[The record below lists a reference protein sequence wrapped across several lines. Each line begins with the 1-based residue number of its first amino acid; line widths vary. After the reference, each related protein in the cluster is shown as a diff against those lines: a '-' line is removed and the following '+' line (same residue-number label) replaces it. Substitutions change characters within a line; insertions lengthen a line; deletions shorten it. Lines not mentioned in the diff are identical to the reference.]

1 MIPAVRVSYLGATAL
16 GTEHLASLSKIFLQ
30 YFYCSFPP
38 VLHPFTILYPALCY
52 GIVFIFGDIL
62 MNLRNWTKLGLGA
75 FLWLLAVTGH
85 TKIDK
90 PNILVIW
97 GDDIGWSNISA
108 YHRGML
114 GGRTSNIDRIANEG
128 AIFTDYYGEQSCTA
142 GRSAFI
148 TGQHPLR
155 TGLLKV
161 GLPGADIGLHADDP
175 TIAELLKPLGYTS
188 GQFGKNHLGDKDKF
202 LPTNHGFDEFFGNL
216 YHLNAEEEPETYFYP
231 TDPEF
236 HKRFA
241 PRGVIHSYSD
251 GKIEDTGPLTRKRME
266 TADQEFAD
274 AALKFMEKAHKA
286 EKPFFIWY
294 NATRMHVWTRLAPKW
309 RGSSGYGLYADGMME
324 HDYHVGQLLDK
335 LDSLGIAGNT
345 IVVYS
350 TDNGSQTNTY
360 PDGGSEPFRGEKGST
375 WEGGFRVPALIRW
388 PGVVNEGTVIND
400 IVNHQDWLPTFLTAA
415 GEPDI
420 KAKLKKGYRAGDK
433 TYKVHIDGFDQTDLL
448 SGNGP
453 GNRENIF
460 YFDDNAN
467 FNAIRWNDWKI
478 HFAFQMEGW
487 SGPREALNFPRV
499 VNLRTDPYETSL
511 DSSLYARFFA
521 DQLWL
526 FVPTQQEVGKW
537 LMTFREFPPRQ
548 ATASFTIDRMMQ
560 QMQQMLQMR
569 GSAPPASK
577 GVSGN

>member
-1 MIPAVRVSYLGATAL
+1 M
-16 GTEHLASLSKIFLQ
+16 K
-30 YFYCSFPP
+30 
-38 VLHPFTILYPALCY
+38 
-52 GIVFIFGDIL
+52 
-62 MNLRNWTKLGLGA
+62 TKLTWRGIA
-75 FLWLLAVTGH
+75 VALLSLCALSAQAKT
-85 TKIDK
+85 DK

-114 GGRTSNIDRIANEG
+114 GGSTPNIDRIANEG
-128 AIFTDYYGEQSCTA
+128 AMFTDYYGEQSCTA

-161 GLPGADIGLHADDP
+161 GLPGAETGLQAEDP
-175 TIAELLKPLGYTS
+175 TIAELLKPHGYTT

-202 LPTNHGFDEFFGNL
+202 LPTNHGFDEFLGNL

-231 TDPEF
+231 KDPAF
-236 HKRFA
+236 RKRFA
-241 PRGVIHSYSD
+241 PRGVIHSYAD

-274 AALKFMEKAHKA
+274 AALKFMDKSHKDG
-286 EKPFFIWY
+286 KPFFVWF

-309 RGSSGYGLYADGMME
+309 QGSSGYGLYADGMME
-324 HDYHVGQLLDK
+324 HDYHVGLLLDK
-335 LDSLGIAGNT
+335 LDDLGIADNT

-375 WEGGFRVPALIRW
+375 WEGGMRVPALIRW
-388 PGVVNEGTVIND
+388 PGVVKENTVIND
-400 IVNHQDWLPTFLTAA
+400 IYSHQDWLPTFLSAA
-415 GEPDI
+415 GEPNIAD
-420 KAKLKKGYRAGDK
+420 KLKKGHRAGDK
-433 TYKVHIDGFDQTDLL
+433 TFKVYLDGFDQSKALA
-448 SGNGP
+448 GKEP
-453 GNRENIF
+453 GRRSNIF

-478 HFAFQMEGW
+478 HFGWSMEGW
-487 SGPREALNFPRV
+487 SGPRESLNFPRL
-499 VNLRTDPYETSL
+499 VNLRTDPYEESL
-511 DSSLYARFFA
+511 NSSMYSRFFA

-537 LMTFREFPPRQ
+537 LATFREFPPRQ
-548 ATASFTIDRMMQ
+548 ATASFTIDGMMQ
-560 QMQQMLQMR
+560 QMQKMLQMKAMGAGAQQQR
-569 GSAPPASK
+569 PPK
-577 GVSGN
+577 K

>member
-1 MIPAVRVSYLGATAL
+1 MKLPVARYSASALLLLLSVMSLSATA
-16 GTEHLASLSKIFLQ
+16 ANS
-30 YFYCSFPP
+30 
-38 VLHPFTILYPALCY
+38 
-52 GIVFIFGDIL
+52 
-62 MNLRNWTKLGLGA
+62 
-75 FLWLLAVTGH
+75 
-85 TKIDK
+85 K

-114 GGRTSNIDRIANEG
+114 GSRTPNIDRIANEG
-128 AIFTDYYGEQSCTA
+128 AMFTDYYGEQSCTA

-161 GLPGADIGLHADDP
+161 GLPGADIGLQAEDP
-175 TIAELLKPLGYTS
+175 TIAELLKPHGYST

-202 LPTNHGFDEFFGNL
+202 LPTNHGFDEFLGNL

-231 TDPEF
+231 KDPAF

-241 PRGVIHSYSD
+241 PRGVIHSYAD

-274 AALKFMEKAHKA
+274 AALKFMDKSHRDG
-286 EKPFFIWY
+286 KPFFVWF
-294 NATRMHVWTRLAPKW
+294 NATRMHVWTRLAPRW
-309 RGSSGYGLYADGMME
+309 QGSSGYGLYADGMME
-324 HDYHVGQLLDK
+324 HDYHVGLLLNK
-335 LDSLGIAGNT
+335 LDDLGIADNT
-345 IVVYS
+345 IVIYS

-388 PGVVNEGTVIND
+388 PDKVKQGTVIND
-400 IVNHQDWLPTFLTAA
+400 IFSHQDWLPTLLAAA
-415 GEPDI
+415 GEPGISD
-420 KAKLKKGYRAGDK
+420 KLKKGHRAGAK
-433 TYKVHIDGFDQTDLL
+433 TFKVHLDGFDQTDVLT
-448 SGNGP
+448 GKGA
-453 GNRENIF
+453 GKRESIF

-467 FNAIRWNDWKI
+467 FNAMRWNDWKI

-487 SGPREALNFPRV
+487 SGPREVLNFPRLI
-499 VNLRTDPYETSL
+499 NLRTDPYETSI
-511 DSSLYARFFA
+511 DSGMYTRFFA

-526 FVPTQQEVGKW
+526 FVPTQVEVGKW

-569 GSAPPASK
+569 AMGAAPGAAQQRPAQ
-577 GVSGN
+577 

>member
-1 MIPAVRVSYLGATAL
+1 MIECKRLKYALFAVLSLFAL
-16 GTEHLASLSKIFLQ
+16 GSQAKT
-30 YFYCSFPP
+30 
-38 VLHPFTILYPALCY
+38 
-52 GIVFIFGDIL
+52 
-62 MNLRNWTKLGLGA
+62 
-75 FLWLLAVTGH
+75 
-85 TKIDK
+85 DK

-97 GDDIGWSNISA
+97 GDDIGWSNISV

-114 GGRTSNIDRIANEG
+114 GSRTPNIDRIANEG
-128 AIFTDYYGEQSCTA
+128 AMFTDYYGEQSCTA

-161 GLPGADIGLHADDP
+161 GLPGADIGLQAEDP
-175 TIAELLKPLGYTS
+175 TIAELLKPHGYAT

-202 LPTNHGFDEFFGNL
+202 LPSNHGFDEFFGNL
-216 YHLNAEEEPETYFYP
+216 YHLNAEEEPETTFYP
-231 TDPEF
+231 KDPAF
-236 HKRFA
+236 RKRFA
-241 PRGVIHSYSD
+241 PRGVIHSYAD

-274 AALKFMEKAHKA
+274 AALKFIDKSHQQG
-286 EKPFFIWY
+286 KPFFVWF

-309 RGSSGYGLYADGMME
+309 QGSSGYGLYADGMME
-324 HDYHVGQLLDK
+324 HDHHVGQLLGK
-335 LDSLGIAGNT
+335 LDELGIADNT

-388 PGVVNEGTVIND
+388 PGVVKEGTVIND
-400 IVNHQDWLPTFLTAA
+400 IFSHQDWLPTLLAAA
-415 GEPDI
+415 GEPGI
-420 KAKLKKGYRAGDK
+420 NAKLQQGHRVGDK
-433 TYKVHIDGFDQTDLL
+433 TFKVHIDGFDQSDVLA
-448 SGNGP
+448 GKGP
-453 GNRENIF
+453 GKRENIF

-478 HFAFQMEGW
+478 HFALQMEGW
-487 SGPREALNFPRV
+487 GGPRESLNFPRV

-511 DSSLYARFFA
+511 DSGMYARFFA

-537 LMTFREFPPRQ
+537 LMTFRQFPPRQ
-548 ATASFTIDRMMQ
+548 ATASFTIDGMMM

-569 GSAPPASK
+569 AMGGGGAAAKQPAPK
-577 GVSGN
+577 

>member
-1 MIPAVRVSYLGATAL
+1 MSRLTLPGALAL
-16 GTEHLASLSKIFLQ
+16 
-30 YFYCSFPP
+30 
-38 VLHPFTILYPALCY
+38 
-52 GIVFIFGDIL
+52 VFIF
-62 MNLRNWTKLGLGA
+62 LGA
-75 FLWLLAVTGH
+75 ASALAAAE
-85 TKIDK
+85 K

-114 GGRTSNIDRIANEG
+114 GGSTPNIDRIANEG
-128 AIFTDYYGEQSCTA
+128 ALFTDYYGEQSCTA

-161 GLPGADIGLHADDP
+161 GLPGADIGLQAEDP
-175 TIAELLKPLGYTS
+175 TIAELLKPLGYAT
-188 GQFGKNHLGDKDKF
+188 GQFGKNHLGDKDEF
-202 LPTNHGFDEFFGNL
+202 LPSNHGFDEFFGNL

-231 TDPEF
+231 KDPEF
-236 HKRFA
+236 RKRFA
-241 PRGVIHSYSD
+241 PRGVIRSYAD

-266 TADQEFAD
+266 VIDQEFTD
-274 AALKFMEKAHKA
+274 AAVKFMQQAHKA
-286 EKPFFIWY
+286 GKPFFVWF

-309 RGSSGYGLYADGMME
+309 EGKSGYGLYADGMME
-324 HDYHVGQLLDK
+324 HDYHVGQLLDE
-335 LDSLGIAGNT
+335 LDKLGIADNT

-388 PGVVNEGTVIND
+388 PGTVQPGTVIND
-400 IVNHQDWLPTFLTAA
+400 IFSHQDWLPTLLAAA
-415 GEPDI
+415 GEADI
-420 KAKLKKGYRAGDK
+420 GNKLKAGHRAGDK
-433 TYKVHIDGFDQTDLL
+433 TFKVHLDGYDQTPVL
-448 SGNGP
+448 SGKGP
-453 GNRENIF
+453 GARHNIY

-467 FNAIRWNDWKI
+467 FNAMRWNDWKI
-478 HFAFQMEGW
+478 IFAWQMEGW
-487 SGPREALNFPRV
+487 GGPREALNFPRI
-499 VNLRTDPYETSL
+499 VNLRSDPYETSI
-511 DSSLYARFFA
+511 DSGLYARFFA

-526 FVPTQQEVGKW
+526 FVPTQQEVGKF

-569 GSAPPASK
+569 AMGGAVPPGK
-577 GVSGN
+577 PPGK